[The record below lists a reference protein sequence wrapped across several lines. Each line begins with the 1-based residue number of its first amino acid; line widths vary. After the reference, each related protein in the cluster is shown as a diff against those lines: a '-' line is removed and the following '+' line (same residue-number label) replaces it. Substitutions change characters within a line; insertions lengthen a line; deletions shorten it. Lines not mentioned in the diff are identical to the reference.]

1 MINRVLIRIKAV
13 QMVYAYYQSA
23 SKDLV
28 KAEKEFFHSLEK
40 SYELY
45 HLLLLLV
52 PSLINYAEQ
61 RMDAA
66 RNKYLATEQDKNPNR
81 RFVDNAFARQLLQN
95 KALIHYQ
102 NNTGVSWD
110 ASEAYI
116 KSLYEQLIAQ
126 DFYLEYMQAESVDYE
141 ADKELWRKIFKR
153 LLLPDTYLWE
163 VLEEQSIYWNDDLE
177 IVLTFVIKT
186 IKRFKESEGA
196 EQALLPMFKEA
207 EDKQYAS
214 NLFRGCILH
223 GSNYRELIEQAAKNW
238 DLERLAAMDL
248 MILQLALTEILE
260 IEGIPVNVSMNEYI
274 DLAKSYSTTK
284 SHVFVNGILDQVV
297 SDQRAKNL
305 LFKP

>member
-66 RNKYLATEQDKNPNR
+66 RNKYLATEQDKNPNK
-81 RFVDNAFARQLLQN
+81 RFVENAFARQLLQN
-95 KALIHYQ
+95 IALIHYQ

-110 ASEAYI
+110 ASETYI
-116 KSLYEQLIAQ
+116 KSLYDQLITQ

-141 ADKELWRKIFKR
+141 ADKELWRKIYKR